1 MIAPFF
7 YSVGLVV
14 VVSVIVDSVL
24 IVELDS
30 TEGSGMLLVGI
41 VASGTVGIVMGVD
54 SFVGVV
60 ALLLLRLPQ
69 AARERVKT
77 SASAIA
83 AFFFIKLPP
92 D

>member
-1 MIAPFF
+1 MLRFR
-7 YSVGLVV
+7 YSVAVML
-14 VVSVIVDSVL
+14 VVSVEVVSVL

-30 TEGSGMLLVGI
+30 TEGSGMLDVGI
-41 VASGTVGIVMGVD
+41 VASGTVGTVMGVD

-69 AARERVKT
+69 AVKEMVKI

-83 AFFFIKLPP
+83 AFFFIKMPP